1 MFTQENSKVTEVNVM
16 KMEVSLSKRENP
28 SKRRRVGGVQIKLE
42 AAFGKAAKLRY
53 DDALL
58 KFKEDHIIIFF
69 ILLALISYI
78 AMIVLVCR
86 H

>member
-1 MFTQENSKVTEVNVM
+1 MFTQEVSKVTEVNVM
-16 KMEVSLSKRENP
+16 KMEVSLAKRENP
-28 SKRRRVGGVQIKLE
+28 SKRRKVGGVQIKLE
-42 AAFGKAAKLRY
+42 AFGKAAKLRY

-58 KFKEDHIIIFF
+58 KFKEDCIIIFC